1 MPERT
6 FELPV
11 YLRSLIDA
19 IQDGFVIRAL
29 DGTIVEVNR
38 AFLDLVGYER
48 DEVIGERAP
57 HDWWIDSSGS
67 EELSAIGDRYIRG
80 SATGDRV
87 NYRRKDGA
95 VFPALVTSNPL
106 RDEHGTVVG
115 YIGTFKD
122 ISAWSTVEQRLWF
135 QAQLLDQVQAAVI
148 ATDPGGKVLLWSTG
162 AETLFGYPR
171 QEMFGRD
178 LKRLLVEATGHK
190 RAQAILATLS
200 AHEPWEGEL
209 DVPRRDGGRLP
220 VLAAVS
226 SLYVDTGE
234 LAGFV
239 VVSVDLRERKRTES
253 RIAAQYEAAQV
264 LASSDSL
271 SDGLHAVIETV
282 GQRIDWQAGL
292 FWSPDAVTEAL
303 QCIDVWSAPGI
314 EIADFELDSRRGL
327 AQDDL
332 PGRVWR
338 LREPVWIDDLVRD
351 PAFMRTESAAAAG
364 LRTAIAFPVEAEGRL
379 IGVMELFSQEAEP
392 RDDSLIAMLMTIGRQ
407 VGQFVERRK
416 ALASL
421 RESEGRFRMMAES
434 VPVMLWLTSPSG
446 HVEYLNR
453 VWRDF
458 TGRPAEQD
466 LGDGWL
472 ENLHPDDQPIVAVA
486 YRQAFETQTPYEI
499 EFRLRRYDGEYRWVL
514 ATGMPRYDSDGV
526 FRGYTGSCLDID
538 ERRRHEEQQRFLS
551 DATRDLASSLDVHKT
566 LNSVARLAVPTFAE
580 WCVVYR
586 TDAAGNLQC
595 EAMAP
600 AVLDGAGV
608 EECDRQRFV
617 FAEALEVA
625 AADAARMQQPRICTL
640 VGEGFQ
646 HILDVSGPGTEQ
658 SAMAMIFPIIARDR
672 ALGVI
677 AFGTNPHGHHFDEA
691 DLAVAQHLARRAA
704 VAIDNA
710 RLYQEAQESARA
722 RDQFLAV
729 AAHELRSPLTS
740 MKGFAQLLLRRANR
754 SDAGVEWLSPLET
767 IDTQVNRMAE
777 LVNRLLDVSRIEE
790 KRLQLV
796 LGPADLRQ
804 IVTNAVFE
812 ARMTTENHVV
822 RYIGVDEPV
831 EMALDATRVTQVMSN
846 LLDNAIRY
854 SPPDTTVAVDLQS
867 DEESAVVSV
876 RDEGPGVPDHLRQR
890 LFERYFSGS
899 SSLRNSSEGLGLGL
913 YVASGIVE
921 AHGGI
926 IWVDSDGENGAT
938 FNVRFPRMALPP
950 AEEEA

>member
-6 FELPV
+6 FDLPV

-19 IQDGFVIRAL
+19 VQDGFVIRTL

-48 DEVIGERAP
+48 EEVIRQRAP
-57 HDWWIDSSGS
+57 YDWWVETAGN
-67 EELSAIGDRYIRG
+67 EELAAIGDRYLRG
-80 SATGDRV
+80 SAADDRV
-87 NYRRKDGA
+87 HYRRKDGEI
-95 VFPALVTSNPL
+95 FPALVTSNPL
-106 RDEHGTVVG
+106 RDEHGTIVG

-122 ISAWSTVEQRLWF
+122 ISAWSSVEQRLWF
-135 QAQLLDQVQAAVI
+135 QAQLIDQVQAAVI
-148 ATDPGGKVLLWSTG
+148 ATDAGGKVLLWSTG

-171 QEMFGRD
+171 EEMLGRD
-178 LKRLLVEATGHK
+178 LTRLLVEATGHE
-190 RAQAILATLS
+190 RAQAILTQLS
-200 AHEPWEGEL
+200 GHEPWEGEL
-209 DVPRRDGGRLP
+209 NVPRRDGGRLP

-226 SLYVDTGE
+226 SLYVDSGE

-264 LASSDSL
+264 LANSDSL
-271 SDGLHAVIETV
+271 SDGLHAVIEAV
-282 GQRIDWQAGL
+282 GKRIDWQAGL
-292 FWSPDAVTEAL
+292 FWTPDAVTETL
-303 QCIDVWSAPGI
+303 QCIDVWSAPGV
-314 EIADFELDSRRGL
+314 EISDFELDSRRGL
-327 AQDDL
+327 GQDDL

-338 LREPVWIDDLVRD
+338 LREPIWIDDVSHD
-351 PAFMRTESAAAAG
+351 PEFERAESAATAG
-364 LRTAIAFPVEAEGRL
+364 LRTAIAFPIEAEGRL
-379 IGVMELFSQEAEP
+379 IGVMELLSQELEP
-392 RDDSLIAMLMTIGRQ
+392 RDDSLVLMLMTIGRQ

-458 TGRPAEQD
+458 TGRPSEQD

-472 ENLHPDDQPIVAVA
+472 ENLHPDDRSDVTAA
-486 YRQAFETQTPYEI
+486 YREAFESQTPYEI
-499 EFRLRRYDGEYRWVL
+499 EFRLRRFDGEYRWVL
-514 ATGMPRYDSDGV
+514 ATGMPRFDADGV
-526 FRGYTGSCLDID
+526 FRGFTGSCLDID
-538 ERRRHEEQQRFLS
+538 ERRRHETHQRFLS
-551 DATRDLASSLDVHKT
+551 DATRDLASSLDVNQT
-566 LNSVARLAVPTFAE
+566 LNSVARLAVPTIAE
-580 WCVVYR
+580 WCVIYGMD
-586 TDAAGNLQC
+586 TDGNLQH
-595 EAMAP
+595 EAMAHAGMDSDAGTCDQEP
-600 AVLDGAGV
+600 FAYAQQLDAAV
-608 EECDRQRFV
+608 
-617 FAEALEVA
+617 
-625 AADAARMQQPRICTL
+625 ADAARMQQPRICTL
-640 VGEGFQ
+640 DGDVFQ
-646 HILDVSGPGTEQ
+646 HELDDLASAPDQ
-658 SAMAMIFPIIARDR
+658 SATVMISPIIARDR
-672 ALGVI
+672 VLGVVALGSS
-677 AFGTNPHGHHFDEA
+677 GHGRHYGEA
-691 DLAVAQHLARRAA
+691 DMALAQHLARRIA
-704 VAIDNA
+704 VAIDNS
-710 RLYQEAQESARA
+710 RLYQESQESARA

-754 SDAGVEWLSPLET
+754 SQAGVEWLSPLET

-796 LGPADLRQ
+796 LGEADLRQ
-804 IVTNAVFE
+804 IVTSAVVE
-812 ARMTTENHVV
+812 ARMTTENHTVEYV
-822 RYIGVDEPV
+822 GVEEPV
-831 EMALDATRVTQVMSN
+831 EMALDATRVTQVLSN

-854 SPPDTTVAVDLQS
+854 SPADTTVSVNLQA
-867 DEESAVVSV
+867 DEGAAIVSV

-899 SSLRNSSEGLGLGL
+899 NSLRSSSEGLGLGL

-938 FNVRFPRMALPP
+938 FNVRFPRIEVPP
-950 AEEEA
+950 VEEEA